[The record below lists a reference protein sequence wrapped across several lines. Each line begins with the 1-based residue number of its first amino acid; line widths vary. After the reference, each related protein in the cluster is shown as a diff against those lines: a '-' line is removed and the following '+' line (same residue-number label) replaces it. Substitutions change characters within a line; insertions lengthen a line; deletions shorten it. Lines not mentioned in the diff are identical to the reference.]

1 MSRPATATPDDAAAW
16 PLRAAVCAGSFAGV
30 YLQVSLMKLTSVM
43 YYSIFVYT
51 MIGVALLG
59 YGAAGSV
66 LAARRTPSRA
76 HPAVALGRWLTAF
89 AVVVVP
95 SFLAV
100 NSIELPAGVL
110 FGALAGVPAL
120 LLVYALLTLPFF
132 LLGLGIAGAFG
143 AYATDANRLYFADL
157 VGAGAGS
164 ALAVASLPWLGGV
177 PLIAAAGIAGAV
189 SAAFAFGEAGASR
202 RPALVVGMLNL
213 AVLVATLT
221 VLPVEVR
228 VASDKH
234 GPLVARGARVKK
246 LDFSQWSRFGRVDV
260 TEPFATLPPQ
270 FGGDVSPL
278 LAGRRIEQ
286 RMLTYDGAAPAFL
299 YRVER
304 TPADLDFLAGTSQS
318 PAYRLRPAPSV
329 LVIGVGGAT
338 DVLIALSQGARRVV
352 GVELNP
358 VTVHATRDVF
368 GSYIGDVLRD
378 PRVELVVAEGRN
390 FAARDHE
397 QYDIVQLSGVDT
409 GAAHGAFGLA
419 TSPESYVYTVEAMR
433 DLVARLRPGGVLSI
447 TRDLSFG
454 WALRLVGVVRQ
465 ALLTEGLEP
474 GPRIAVLKGLGY
486 GWATLL
492 VKRDPF
498 TAEEAA
504 TLRDFAD
511 RWQFPLLYDPATGEG
526 DGAFTH
532 AVREGP
538 EAQGDL
544 DLRPTTDDWPFF
556 FLSFRWGS
564 ASRLFAADASPL
576 LKPIAFLLVNLAGL
590 AVLALVLIGWP
601 LWRLRGAWRAT
612 HGTAAIVGYF
622 AALGAGFI
630 LIEIAL
636 MQRFTVFLGD
646 PALAVATVLA
656 ALLVSSGVG
665 SWAASSGR
673 VTVGHATL
681 WIVVVLTFFASPLA
695 PAILRAL
702 LPAALPVRLACCVL
716 LVALAGVPMGIPF
729 PTGLKQL
736 AARSGPFVPWAWGI
750 NAMLSV
756 VSSLAS
762 YLVGMAAGYTAMFC
776 GGIVLYLAAFGF
788 SRRL

>member
-1 MSRPATATPDDAAAW
+1 
-16 PLRAAVCAGSFAGV
+16 
-30 YLQVSLMKLTSVM
+30 MKLTSVM

-66 LAARRTPSRA
+66 LSVRRLQPTV
-76 HPAVALGRWLTAF
+76 HPAAALGRWTTAF
-89 AVVVVP
+89 AAVVVP

-100 NSIELPAGVL
+100 NLIRLPAGVL
-110 FGALAGVPAL
+110 FGALSGVPAL

-132 LLGLGIAGAFG
+132 FLGLGIAGAFG

-157 VGAGAGS
+157 VGAGSGS
-164 ALAVASLPWLGGV
+164 ALAIASLSTLGGV
-177 PLIAAAGIAGAV
+177 PLVAAAGVVGAV
-189 SAAFAFGEAGASR
+189 SAAFAFGEAGVSR
-202 RPALVVGMLNL
+202 RPALLVGILNL

-221 VLPVEVR
+221 VFPIEVR
-228 VASDKH
+228 VAPDKH

-246 LDFSQWSRFGRVDV
+246 VDFSQWSRFGRVDV
-260 TEPFATLPPQ
+260 TEPFSTLPPQ

-278 LAGRRIEQ
+278 FTGLRIEQ

-299 YRVER
+299 YRVAG
-304 TPADLDFLAGTSQS
+304 TPADLEFLAGTSQS
-318 PAYRLRPAPSV
+318 PAYLLRPAPSV
-329 LVIGVGGAT
+329 LIIGVGGAT
-338 DVLIALSQGARRVV
+338 DVVIALSQGAKRVV

-358 VTVHATRDVF
+358 ATVHATHDVF
-368 GSYIGDVLRD
+368 SSYIGNVLRD
-378 PRVELVVAEGRN
+378 PRVELVLAEGRN
-390 FAARDHE
+390 FAARDRE

-419 TSPESYVYTVEAMR
+419 TSPESYVYTVEAMQ
-433 DLVARLRPGGVLSI
+433 DLLARLRPGGILSI

-454 WALRLVGVVRQ
+454 WALRLVGVVRE
-465 ALLTEGLEP
+465 ALLSEGLEP

-486 GWATLL
+486 GWATIL

-504 TLRDFAD
+504 TLREFAD
-511 RWQFPLLYDPATGEG
+511 HWQFPLLYDPALGKG
-526 DGAFTH
+526 DDDFTR
-532 AVREGP
+532 AVHEGP
-538 EAQGDL
+538 DDLSDL

-556 FLSFRWGS
+556 FLSFRWQS
-564 ASRLFAADASPL
+564 ISRVFAPDASPL

-590 AVLALVLIGWP
+590 AILALVLIGWP
-601 LWRLRGAWRAT
+601 LWRLRDAWRAT
-612 HGTAAIVGYF
+612 QGTAALVGYF
-622 AALGAGFI
+622 AALGAAFI
-630 LIEIAL
+630 LIEVAL

-656 ALLVSSGVG
+656 ALLVSSGIG
-665 SWAASSGR
+665 SWAARSGR
-673 VTVGHATL
+673 ITVGHATL
-681 WIVVVLTFFASPLA
+681 WLVVVLTFFASPLA
-695 PAILRAL
+695 PALLRAL

-729 PTGLKQL
+729 PTGLTRV
-736 AARSGPFVPWAWGI
+736 AARSGQFVPWAWGI

-756 VSSLAS
+756 VFSIAS
-762 YLVGMAAGYTAMFC
+762 YLVGMVAGYTAMFC
-776 GGIVLYLAAFGF
+776 GGIVLYLGAYGF